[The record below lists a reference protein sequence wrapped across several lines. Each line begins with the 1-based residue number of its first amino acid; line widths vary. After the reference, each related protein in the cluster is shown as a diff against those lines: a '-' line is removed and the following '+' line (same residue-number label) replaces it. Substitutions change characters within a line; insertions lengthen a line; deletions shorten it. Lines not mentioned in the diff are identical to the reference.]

1 MAAEDFG
8 FQFTEEMVIELLRG
22 NEEAE
27 DWYDAMCEILPL
39 WEVDSAERVAMFT
52 AVHN

>member
-1 MAAEDFG
+1 MAAEDFE
-8 FQFTEEMVIELLRG
+8 FEFTEEMVIEMLRG

-39 WEVDSAERVAMFT
+39 WEVKRLLYSLYKEL
-52 AVHN
+52 